1 MAQNTESFRVDLQQ
15 TLLAAQRDGALD
27 VPAGAHLEVIDSN
40 ASGQN
45 KDKPQ
50 CWKVRL
56 IGADLPLPSAEKAKT
71 EARGDKSPESTT

>member
-1 MAQNTESFRVDLQQ
+1 MSTTETFRADLQSV
-15 TLLAAQRDGALD
+15 LMIAAELGSIDLPG
-27 VPAGAHLEVIDSN
+27 GAHLEVIDSN

-56 IGADLPLPSAEKAKT
+56 IGAELPLPSADKAK
-71 EARGDKSPESTT
+71 ADKSQESPK